1 MAWMDVEIFEALL
14 LAGITE
20 QKAIKCAITL
30 YEAVMGCQG
39 RTKARGEQPERG
51 SEERAAAAAS
61 SRSDLAT
68 LKSDMGIT
76 MWMTAASL
84 LLTFITFLKVFSN

>member
-14 LAGITE
+14 SAGIPE
-20 QKAIKCAITL
+20 EKAIKCAITL
-30 YEAVMGCQG
+30 YKAVTGYQG
-39 RTKARGEQPERG
+39 RTKARGEQPGPGTDERV
-51 SEERAAAAAS
+51 AAAAS

-76 MWMTAASL
+76 MWMMAASL
-84 LLTFITFLKVFSN
+84 LLTSITFLKVFSN